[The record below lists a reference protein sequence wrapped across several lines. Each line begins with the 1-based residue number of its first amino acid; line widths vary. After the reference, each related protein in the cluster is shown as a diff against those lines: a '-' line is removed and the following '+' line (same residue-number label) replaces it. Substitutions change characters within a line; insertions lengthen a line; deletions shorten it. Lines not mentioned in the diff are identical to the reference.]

1 MSLEILN
8 QSTIDQFVANFEK
21 EINQINFI
29 VSNFQNEINKLNT
42 LLTDGLLKLDDNSK
56 NELERLNKKCDY
68 LNAEIWRYKKLLE
81 TFSQAESGAEMN
93 NRILDLETAIN
104 EHSQLKINECILESK
119 NKRQTFENDIL
130 KSINDI
136 RVKIEI
142 SKDDFLQK
150 IESLIIGF
158 NDYLDTSINSN
169 KGTSELEKLLSFS
182 IADYKS
188 TCSSIRLGNIIHN
201 FNNQFGNWEI
211 QVPIVIDFS
220 DKSNLILHYND
231 ISKEIVENITDG
243 ITLRTLVSNLPD
255 KIQLQ
260 IFDSQYW
267 DKFSE
272 FLKLPQTVIN
282 KGSNLEELE
291 ASISIIENEVREK
304 LTLIWSDIQEKNQTT
319 HEFNLKKI
327 KDEKYDEIIPYRLFV
342 IDNCQSFIDQNK
354 LKNLLD
360 RTSHLTR
367 FGCNFIFLFNSSKI
381 ADKEYFEL
389 LKKNHFETF
398 KTIDLTGEFQVSDFS
413 KKTFITKNLAVEDKI
428 KLLETFQTELNEVI
442 TNRSKLRFI
451 DNCEKNKTNWFNGN
465 VGHQIKMPIGKSKSS
480 EGLEY
485 LSFNTKDGL
494 SNALLCGGVGSGKT
508 NLLKG
513 IITSIAMQ
521 YSPEQMEMYL
531 IDLKNGAGFSIFNS
545 QNLPHVKLYAFSAEN
560 ELINDVFENLRIE
573 MDRRYEA
580 YSKFNIDNLA
590 DVYKDERLAPTAPKR
605 TLVVIDEF
613 GSLSTNS
620 DDFLDTIF
628 MNILAIVQRGRAMGI
643 NLLLATQNFSNIK
656 HSSFWQAVT
665 QIPTRIILKSS
676 PEAAQSIL
684 AISNTASKEI
694 TRIGEGFINFN
705 YGEINSDGGNQ
716 FFKSYLLDNE
726 DLSPLLED
734 IRNEAVLRGYN
745 LVSPIFLDS
754 SREAIFIQNHDLFNE
769 HIGSVENFNKNG
781 ISCWLGESFL
791 MRASSHLKFQWKINN
806 KSYDQNI
813 LVSGNEREF
822 SLQSFYSIASSIS
835 YGLTN
840 SKVSI
845 KWIIPF
851 DDELTKDLGIDH
863 ITSKLPNSEV
873 FYEKDL
879 DLVINVLEN
888 IRKDRT
894 ESDIDKYPIIIFMP
908 GLEKFVS
915 LHKNSGSE
923 ELLSIF
929 LNLLSSGS
937 SQGIYFVC
945 EINKSSSLTKL
956 GYDVIGSFEH
966 RIAYSMNKSDSNE
979 LINSDK
985 ASLLIDPEN
994 LSCRSKAIYYSQ
1006 SSQDAIKFKS
1016 YINLTSEEKLINP
1029 NFIPQDTVSLKNYKS
1044 IISDSSNTDDENV
1057 YAGIDIN
1064 SIPDD
1069 ATISLEDLMKG
1080 INNESNEN

>member
-8 QSTIDQFVANFEK
+8 QSTKDQFVAGFEK
-21 EINQINFI
+21 EINQIDFTI
-29 VSNFQNEINKLNT
+29 SNLQKEIDELNV
-42 LLTDGLLKLDDNSK
+42 LRIDGLLKLDDDSK
-56 NELERLNKKCDY
+56 KELERLSKKCDY

-81 TFSQAESGAEMN
+81 TFSQAESGPEMN

-104 EHSQLKINECILESK
+104 EHSQLKIKEFTIESN
-119 NKRQTFENDIL
+119 NKRITFENDII
-130 KSINDI
+130 KFINDVS
-136 RVKIEI
+136 VKIEI

-150 IESLIIGF
+150 IDHLIAGF
-158 NDYLDTSINSN
+158 NNYLDTSINTN
-169 KGTSELEKLLSFS
+169 KGTSELEKLISFPV
-182 IADYKS
+182 ADYKNTS
-188 TCSSIRLGNIIHN
+188 SSIRLGNTIHD
-201 FNNQFGNWEI
+201 FNNQFGNWKI
-211 QVPIVIDFS
+211 QIPVVVDFS
-220 DKSNLILHYND
+220 DKSNFILFYND
-231 ISKEIVENITDG
+231 NSKEIVENITDG
-243 ITLRTLVSNLPD
+243 ILLRTLVSNLPD
-255 KIQLQ
+255 KIQLH

-272 FLKLPQTVIN
+272 FLKLPPSVIN
-282 KGSNLEELE
+282 KGSNLDDLE
-291 ASISIIENEVREK
+291 SSISVVENEVREK

-342 IDNCQSFIDQNK
+342 IDNSQSLIDQNK
-354 LKNLLD
+354 LKSLLE
-360 RTSHLTR
+360 RASHLTR
-367 FGCNFIFLFNSSKI
+367 FGCNFIFLFNSPKI
-381 ADKEYFEL
+381 ADKEYLEL
-389 LKKNHFETF
+389 LKTIRYETF
-398 KTIDLTGEFQVSDFS
+398 KTIDLTGEMQDSEFS
-413 KKTFITKNLAVEDKI
+413 KKSFTTKNLAVADKI
-428 KLLETFQTELNEVI
+428 TLLETFQTELNEVI

-451 DNCEKNKTNWFNGN
+451 DNCEKNKTNWFTGN
-465 VGHQIKMPIGKSKSS
+465 VGYQIKMPIGKSKSS
-480 EGLEY
+480 DGLEY

-545 QNLPHVKLYAFSAEN
+545 QHLPHVKLYAFSAEN

-684 AISNTASKEI
+684 AMSNTASKEI

-716 FFKSYLLDNE
+716 FFKSYLLDND
-726 DLSPLLED
+726 DLSPLLEE
-734 IRNEAVLRGYN
+734 IRNEIELREYK

-754 SREAIFIQNHDLFNE
+754 SREAFFDQNKDLFNE
-769 HIGSVENFNKNG
+769 NIGSEENFKKNG

-822 SLQSFYSIASSIS
+822 SIQSFYSIASSIS

-851 DDELTKDLGIDH
+851 EDELIKDLGIDY
-863 ITSKLPNSEV
+863 ITSQLPNSEV

-879 DLVINVLEN
+879 DKVLNALEN

-894 ESDIDKYPIIIFMP
+894 ESAIDKYPLIIFMP

-923 ELLSIF
+923 DLLTIF
-929 LNLLSSGS
+929 LNLLSAGS

-945 EINKSSSLTKL
+945 EINKTSSLSKL

-966 RIAYSMNKSDSNE
+966 RIAYSMNKSDSND

-1016 YINLTSEEKLINP
+1016 YINLRNEEKLINP
-1029 NFIPQDTVSLKNYKS
+1029 NFIPQETVSLANYES
-1044 IISDSSNTDDENV
+1044 IISDSSNTDNENI
-1057 YAGIDIN
+1057 YEGIDIN
-1064 SIPDD
+1064 SIPED
-1069 ATISLEDLMKG
+1069 ATISLEDLMNG
-1080 INNESNEN
+1080 FNNESNEN